1 MTRRSLVFG
10 DINVLLMEMACY
22 QFQIY
27 LLCLLHYKSLILVVY
42 WRILYLQGSP
52 MQLTDKASSVYVP
65 GIFCGYDRKCHF
77 WRPDGAGYLKS
88 CKLTS
93 RLEVLIVG
101 QKSSWSRLQSCM
113 IKVIAVM
120 IACFLF

>member
-1 MTRRSLVFG
+1 MQSTDEAASAYVAG
-10 DINVLLMEMACY
+10 
-22 QFQIY
+22 
-27 LLCLLHYKSLILVVY
+27 IL
-42 WRILYLQGSP
+42 
-52 MQLTDKASSVYVP
+52 
-65 GIFCGYDRKCHF
+65 CGYDRKCHF
-77 WRPDGAGYLKS
+77 WRSDGAGYLKS

-101 QKSSWSRLQSCM
+101 QKSSWIRVQSCM